1 MLNHNFRLLTDLFNY
16 TTVRVS
22 HIFHRSVDREWQF
35 NNYCHNFNRIYIV
48 LDGSAKLFNDTE
60 NITMLPN
67 NIYIIPANHTYS
79 CRCDEYME
87 KFFFHFTAT
96 IIPQKD
102 LLSDINKIITI
113 PISDDEIL
121 SLREI
126 LYSENI
132 KSALLLQNYIRSLI
146 LQIIE
151 PSEDK
156 IEKDIAV
163 YRKYNKLYKYIEDN
177 LYADISVSEV
187 CRHIG
192 FSQTYIGQKFKAD
205 TGSTIKQYITSAIVE
220 RLRYLLLVTTL
231 SIGDISKEMHFDS
244 ESYCSKFFKKHV
256 GISPSE
262 YRSIHKAY
270 SLH

>member
-1 MLNHNFRLLTDLFNY
+1 MLNHNFRHLTDLFNY
-16 TTVRVS
+16 TNIKVS
-22 HIFHRSVDREWQF
+22 HIFHRGVDCEWHF
-35 NNYCHNFNRIYIV
+35 NNYCHNFNRVYVV
-48 LDGSAKLFNDTE
+48 LDGSAVLFDDKE

-79 CRCDEYME
+79 CRCGEYME

-96 IIPQKD
+96 IIPQND
-102 LLSDINKIITI
+102 LLSNLGRIVTMPINNE
-113 PISDDEIL
+113 EIRL
-121 SLREI
+121 LKEM

-132 KSALLLQNYIRSLI
+132 KSALFLQNYIRSLI

-151 PSEDK
+151 PRTDK

-163 YRKYNKLYKYIEDN
+163 YLRYEKLYKYIEDN
-177 LYADISVSEV
+177 LYADISVAEV

-205 TGSTIKQYITSAIVE
+205 TGSTIKQYITSAVIE

-231 SIGDISKEMHFDS
+231 SIGDIAKKLHFDS
-244 ESYCSKFFKKHV
+244 ESYCSKFFKKHM

-262 YRSIHKAY
+262 YRRIHQ
-270 SLH
+270 SVI

>member
-1 MLNHNFRLLTDLFNY
+1 MLNHNFRQLTDLFNY
-16 TTVRVS
+16 TNIKVS
-22 HIFHRSVDREWQF
+22 HIFHRSVDNEWRF
-35 NNYCHNFNRIYIV
+35 NNYCHNFNRVYIV
-48 LDGSAKLFNDTE
+48 LDGEASLFNDTE
-60 NITMLPN
+60 NITMKPN
-67 NIYIIPANHTYS
+67 NIYIIPANHEYS

-102 LLSDINKIITI
+102 LLSNVNRIAEI
-113 PISDDEIL
+113 PINNEDL
-121 SLREI
+121 NLLREM

-132 KSALLLQNYIRSLI
+132 KSALFLQSYIRSLI

-151 PSEDK
+151 PSTDK
-156 IEKDIAV
+156 IENDIAV
-163 YRKYNKLYKYIEDN
+163 YRKYEKLYKYIEDN
-177 LYADISVSEV
+177 LYADISVAEV

-192 FSQTYIGQKFKAD
+192 FSQTYIGQKFKTD

-231 SIGDISKEMHFDS
+231 SISDIAKELHFDS
-244 ESYCSKFFKKHV
+244 DSYCSKFFKKHT

-262 YRSIHKAY
+262 YRYIHKAVM
-270 SLH
+270 

>member
-1 MLNHNFRLLTDLFNY
+1 MINRNFRHLTDLFNY
-16 TTVRVS
+16 TDIKVS
-22 HIFHRSVDREWQF
+22 HMFHRSVDSEWRF
-35 NNYCHNFNRIYIV
+35 NNYCHNFNRVYIV
-48 LDGSAKLFNDTE
+48 LDGSAVLFNDEE

-87 KFFFHFTAT
+87 KFFFHFTAV

-102 LLSDINKIITI
+102 LLSDVKRIVSI
-113 PISDDEIL
+113 PISKEEIEN
-121 SLREI
+121 LRTT

-132 KSALLLQNYIRSLI
+132 KSALFLQNYIRSLI
-146 LQIIE
+146 LKIIE
-151 PSEDK
+151 PSADK
-156 IEKDIAV
+156 IERDIAV
-163 YRKYNKLYKYIEDN
+163 YRKYEKLYKYIEDN
-177 LYADISVSEV
+177 LYADISVAKV

-205 TGSTIKQYITSAIVE
+205 TGGTIKQYITSAIVE

-231 SIGDISKEMHFDS
+231 SIGDISKELRFDS
-244 ESYCSKFFKKHV
+244 ESYCSKFFKKHM

-262 YRSIHKAY
+262 YRRIHQTIV
-270 SLH
+270 